1 MRVGLK
7 LAAKLA
13 LLGLDTRRVSRYFL
27 RTSTPYNITMFFSV
41 FGKLLINIQCSILAK
56 YYGSGFVGLQSSDAI
71 RRHRKVNLKSLF
83 IYIFIEHL
91 EH

>member
-1 MRVGLK
+1 
-7 LAAKLA
+7 
-13 LLGLDTRRVSRYFL
+13 
-27 RTSTPYNITMFFSV
+27 MFFSV

-91 EH
+91 EHYEHYLKNNDLQTPLNRTFTEQ